1 MRPQGYPGVL
11 AAPPKRRQRVVAGL
25 TTAGAAPRSLCRDL
39 NPYCRGARMMSR
51 TPLTLLASA
60 VVIPLT
66 ALALAS
72 CGGGNDATAAS
83 APPKTASGQ
92 SATVGV
98 GTTNLGK
105 VLVDGQGRTL
115 YLFQGD
121 AGAKSNCSGACAS
134 NWPPLTSGKPTVG
147 KGASASMIGTTKRS
161 DGKTQV
167 TYNGHPL
174 YTFAQDG
181 NPGDTNGQGV

>member
-1 MRPQGYPGVL
+1 
-11 AAPPKRRQRVVAGL
+11 
-25 TTAGAAPRSLCRDL
+25 
-39 NPYCRGARMMSR
+39 MMSR

-60 VVIPLT
+60 AVIPLT

-72 CGGGNDATAAS
+72 CGGGGNDATAS
-83 APPKTASGQ
+83 SPPPKTASGKP
-92 SATVGV
+92 ATLGV
-98 GTTNLGK
+98 ESTSLGTILD
-105 VLVDGQGRTL
+105 DGQGRTL

-121 AGAKSNCSGACAS
+121 TGTKSNCSGACAT
-134 NWPPLTSGKPTVG
+134 NWPPLTSAKPTVG

-174 YTFAQDG
+174 YTFAGDSR
-181 NPGDTNGQGV
+181 PGDTSGQGVNAFGALWYAVSPAGQQVTASASNNSGGSSNPY

>member
-1 MRPQGYPGVL
+1 
-11 AAPPKRRQRVVAGL
+11 
-25 TTAGAAPRSLCRDL
+25 
-39 NPYCRGARMMSR
+39 MMSR

-60 VVIPLT
+60 AVIPLT

-72 CGGGNDATAAS
+72 CGGGGNDATAAS
-83 APPKTASGQ
+83 SPPKTASGKP
-92 SATVGV
+92 ATLGV
-98 GTTNLGK
+98 ESTSLGK
-105 VLVDGQGRTL
+105 ILDDSQGRTL

-121 AGAKSNCSGACAS
+121 TGTKSNCSGACAT
-134 NWPPLTSGKPTVG
+134 NWPPLTSAKPTVG

-174 YTFAQDG
+174 YTFAGDSS
-181 NPGDTNGQGV
+181 PGDTSGQGVNAFGGLWYAVSPAGQQVTASASNNSGGSSPY